1 MNAATAARYR
11 SFVLRWGL
19 AALLV
24 VGVMA
29 TTAPTPSAAKARVRP
44 THAVMTYNVYLG
56 ANLLPLFGESD
67 PIKLVQKAAAI
78 DAHLK
83 LVDFHV
89 RAVAIAQQI
98 IEQGPDVVGLQEV
111 SLWETA
117 PPPRPP
123 QFTTKYDFL
132 EILLDELERQGHP
145 FRAVSVGETFTGALP
160 IDFAGTLERY
170 TDRNAIIVPAD
181 RPASELTTDN
191 AMHGVF
197 DAGIPITI
205 GGAPV
210 KVTRG
215 WASIDVTAN
224 GRTYRLFDAHV
235 EGYNHQIRLAQVAE
249 LDQIMSASPYPV
261 VLAGDLNLY
270 PMGVRALDDAAWG
283 LLSGAGFRD
292 AWVDAECFE
301 PRFTAGQTDD
311 LNNVPSILDNT
322 VDFVLYDAD
331 FETEPVERSCDIAGE
346 ELDDRTD
353 TDPALW
359 PSDHAAVIVDL
370 RISAS

>member
-1 MNAATAARYR
+1 M
-11 SFVLRWGL
+11 
-19 AALLV
+19 
-24 VGVMA
+24 
-29 TTAPTPSAAKARVRP
+29 
-44 THAVMTYNVYLG
+44 
-56 ANLLPLFGESD
+56 
-67 PIKLVQKAAAI
+67 
-78 DAHLK
+78 
-83 LVDFHV
+83 
-89 RAVAIAQQI
+89 
-98 IEQGPDVVGLQEV
+98 
-111 SLWETA
+111 
-117 PPPRPP
+117 
-123 QFTTKYDFL
+123 
-132 EILLDELERQGHP
+132 
-145 FRAVSVGETFTGALP
+145 
-160 IDFAGTLERY
+160 
-170 TDRNAIIVPAD
+170 PAD
-181 RPASELTTDN
+181 RPNSELTSAN
-191 AMHGVF
+191 PMHGVF
-197 DAGIPITI
+197 SAGIPITI

-215 WASIDVTAN
+215 WASIDVTAD
-224 GRTYRLFDAHV
+224 GRIYRLFDAHV
-235 EGYNHQIRLAQVAE
+235 EGFNDQIRLAQVAE

-283 LLSGAGFRD
+283 ILSGAGFRD
-292 AWVDAECFE
+292 GWVDAECFE

-370 RISAS
+370 RIAKP